1 MGGNRAQ
8 NGSSG
13 DNGAGAITIMDPLLK
28 NNPDDERRREEE
40 IRRQETELKSRETER
55 DNLNHALYRFLLGN

>member
-1 MGGNRAQ
+1 VGGNRAQ
-8 NGSSG
+8 NGSDG